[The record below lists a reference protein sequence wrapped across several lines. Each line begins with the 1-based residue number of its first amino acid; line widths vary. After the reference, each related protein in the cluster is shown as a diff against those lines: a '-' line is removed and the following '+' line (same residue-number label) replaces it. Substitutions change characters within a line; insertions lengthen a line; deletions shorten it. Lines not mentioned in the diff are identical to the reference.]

1 VDGNTVATDQSTRY
15 AAVRPTASLVTF
27 ITSSTKNGLFAL
39 IMIDAR
45 QLLDNFVNLGDHDAA
60 PERDRFY
67 NRRRSSVFSPV

>member
-1 VDGNTVATDQSTRY
+1 
-15 AAVRPTASLVTF
+15 LVTF

-39 IMIDAR
+39 IMVDAR